1 MYKKILIL
9 FILLFGIF
17 SYAGEVYALDSDTGI
32 VSHELAKKPDC
43 EYVFGDPNVKDSV
56 AYFLNQIFQV
66 FKYAAPILCL
76 VFVTVDFLKAAASHD
91 EKALMKAFQNA
102 GKRIVM
108 AIILFFVPDLI
119 NWLFPL
125 LKLTG
130 TCGVG

>member
-1 MYKKILIL
+1 MYKRLL
-9 FILLFGIF
+9 VLLVLLFGIF
-17 SYAGEVYALDSDTGI
+17 TYTAEVYAYSTDNGVVTY
-32 VSHELAKKPDC
+32 ELAKKPDC
-43 EYVFGDPNVKDSV
+43 KYVFGDPKDKDSV
-56 AYFLNQIFQV
+56 AYFLQQIFDV

-108 AIILFFVPDLI
+108 AIILFFIPDLL

-125 LKLTG
+125 VGLTG
-130 TCGVG
+130 TCGIS

>member
-1 MYKKILIL
+1 MYKRILVL
-9 FILLFGIF
+9 LILLFGVF
-17 SYAGEVYALDSDTGI
+17 AYTTEVYALNTDNGI
-32 VSHELAKKPDC
+32 VTHELAKKEDC
-43 EYVFGDPNVKDSV
+43 DYVFGDINDKNSV
-56 AYFLNQIFQV
+56 AYFLQQIFNV

-108 AIILFFVPDLI
+108 AIILFFIPDLI

-125 LKLTG
+125 IGLTG
-130 TCGVG
+130 TCSIG

>member
-1 MYKKILIL
+1 MYKRILVL
-9 FILLFGIF
+9 LILLFGVF
-17 SYAGEVYALDSDTGI
+17 AYAGDVYALETDDGI
-32 VSHELAKKPDC
+32 VTYELAKSDDC
-43 EYVFGDPNVKDSV
+43 DYVFGDPQNPDSV
-56 AYFLNQIFQV
+56 AHFLQQIFDV

-108 AIILFFVPDLI
+108 AIILFFIPDLL

-125 LKLTG
+125 VGLTG
-130 TCGVG
+130 TCGIS